1 MVYKAVQNQ
10 AGFECRSANDVS
22 TFANTTAGLLSAAGS
37 DSVPAALSLP
47 AHFIVDSLEKPLP
60 LPQAPEEPSPPPLL
74 AIVGPTAAGKSALA
88 LATAARWNG
97 EIVNYDSVQLYRGF
111 DIGAGKVPP
120 SERRGV
126 PHHLLDVAEPHQVF
140 TAGDYRREA
149 LRVLESI
156 RERRRLPIL
165 VGGTG
170 LYLRALLL
178 GLFEGP
184 RRSESLRARLKAMAE
199 RHSRIDRGGRGS
211 ESGQNGGEFL
221 HRLLRRLDPAAAAR
235 IHTRDQQKT
244 LRAIEVCML
253 ARQPMSGM
261 LERGRSGLRGFN
273 VIKIGLS
280 PDRARLHERIDRR
293 VEGMFAAGLLDEAR
307 QAIEL
312 TDGPRLKPLEAL
324 GYRQACAVLR
334 GEITQ
339 EDAVRETQAATRQ
352 YAKRQMTW
360 FRRETGVTWFG
371 GFGDDPDIQRQIVQW
386 LGPKLEKSEACRS

>member
-1 MVYKAVQNQ
+1 M
-10 AGFECRSANDVS
+10 
-22 TFANTTAGLLSAAGS
+22 
-37 DSVPAALSLP
+37 
-47 AHFIVDSLEKPLP
+47 VDSLEEPLP
-60 LPQAPEEPSPPPLL
+60 LPQATEEPSWPPLL

-88 LATAARWNG
+88 LALAERWNG

-126 PHHLLDVAEPHQVF
+126 PHHLLDVAEPDQVF

-149 LRVLESI
+149 LRALESI
-156 RERRRLPIL
+156 RERRRLPVL
-165 VGGTG
+165 AGGTG

-199 RHSRIDRGGRGS
+199 RHRRRIDRSCRGS
-211 ESGQNGGEFL
+211 EGGQNGGEFL

-235 IHTRDQQKT
+235 IHARDQQKI
-244 LRAIEVCML
+244 LRAIEVCLL
-253 ARQPMSGM
+253 ARQPMYGM
-261 LERGRSGLRGFN
+261 LERGRTGLHGFN

-280 PDRARLHERIDRR
+280 PDRARLRERIDRR
-293 VEGMFAAGLLDEAR
+293 VERMFAAGLLDEAR
-307 QAIEL
+307 RAIEL
-312 TDGPRLKPLEAL
+312 PDGPRLKPLEAL

-334 GEITQ
+334 GETTR

-352 YAKRQMTW
+352 YAKRQITW
-360 FRRETGVTWFG
+360 FRRETGVTWFT
-371 GFGDDPDIQRQIVQW
+371 GFGDDPDIQRQIFHW
-386 LGPKLEKSEACRS
+386 LGPRLERNDADAG

>member
-88 LATAARWNG
+88 LALAERWNG

-111 DIGAGKVPP
+111 DIGARKVPP

-149 LRVLESI
+149 LQVLESI

-199 RHSRIDRGGRGS
+199 RRNRHIDRSCRGS
-211 ESGQNGGEFL
+211 EGGQNGGEFL

-339 EDAVRETQAATRQ
+339 EDAVRETQAA
-352 YAKRQMTW
+352 
-360 FRRETGVTWFG
+360 
-371 GFGDDPDIQRQIVQW
+371 
-386 LGPKLEKSEACRS
+386 

>member
-1 MVYKAVQNQ
+1 M
-10 AGFECRSANDVS
+10 
-22 TFANTTAGLLSAAGS
+22 
-37 DSVPAALSLP
+37 
-47 AHFIVDSLEKPLP
+47 VDSLEEPLP
-60 LPQAPEEPSPPPLL
+60 LPQATEEPSWPPLL

-88 LATAARWNG
+88 LALAERWNG

-126 PHHLLDVAEPHQVF
+126 PHHLLDVAEPDQVF

-149 LRVLESI
+149 LRALESI
-156 RERRRLPIL
+156 RERRRLPVL
-165 VGGTG
+165 AGGTG

-199 RHSRIDRGGRGS
+199 RHRRRIDRSCRGS
-211 ESGQNGGEFL
+211 EGGQNGGEFL

-235 IHTRDQQKT
+235 IHARDQQKI
-244 LRAIEVCML
+244 LRAIEVCLL
-253 ARQPMSGM
+253 ARQPMYGM
-261 LERGRSGLRGFN
+261 LERGRTGLHGFN

-280 PDRARLHERIDRR
+280 PDRARLRERIDRR
-293 VEGMFAAGLLDEAR
+293 VERMFAAGLLDEAR
-307 QAIEL
+307 RAIEL
-312 TDGPRLKPLEAL
+312 PDGPRLKPLEAL

-334 GEITQ
+334 GEITR

-352 YAKRQMTW
+352 YAKRQITW
-360 FRRETGVTWFG
+360 FRRETGVTWFA
-371 GFGDDPDIQRQIVQW
+371 GFGDDPDIQRQIFHW
-386 LGPKLEKSEACRS
+386 LGPRLERNDADAG

>member
-1 MVYKAVQNQ
+1 M
-10 AGFECRSANDVS
+10 
-22 TFANTTAGLLSAAGS
+22 
-37 DSVPAALSLP
+37 
-47 AHFIVDSLEKPLP
+47 VDSLEKPLP
-60 LPQAPEEPSPPPLL
+60 LPQAPEEPSSPPLL

-88 LATAARWNG
+88 LATAARWNA

-111 DIGAGKVPP
+111 DIGSGKLLL
-120 SERRGV
+120 SQRRGV
-126 PHHLLDVAEPHQVF
+126 PHHLLDVAEPGQVF

-149 LRVLESI
+149 LQVLESI

-199 RHSRIDRGGRGS
+199 RRNRHIDRSCRGS
-211 ESGQNGGEFL
+211 EGGQNGGEFL

-244 LRAIEVCML
+244 LRAIEVCLL

-312 TDGPRLKPLEAL
+312 TYGPRLKPLEAL

-360 FRRETGVTWFG
+360 FRRETGVTWFA
-371 GFGDDPDIQRQIVQW
+371 GFGDDPDVQRQIVQW